1 LNEFAPPR
9 QLNRYAR
16 TPLEIVEAYK
26 DWQPPLDGR
35 KAVTAAISAV
45 PKEHLVGL
53 DRVVLTNAG
62 GLNRA
67 QRRKKT
73 KWRGQTR
80 HSREALGTYAQ
91 PWQGRKA
98 HINLFVDNIVAQ
110 CPRTARLPPIRDALF
125 ADILFHEIGHHIHVT
140 RTKQS
145 REREDVADDWVRKLG
160 DLYLRRKRWYLAP
173 LIRFSGIE
181 RVFHMNVRA

>member
-1 LNEFAPPR
+1 MGAGDAGRKVL
-9 QLNRYAR
+9 
-16 TPLEIVEAYK
+16 TTSVDIVEAYK
-26 DWQPPLDGR
+26 DWQPPIDGR
-35 KAVTAAISAV
+35 RAVAAVMSAV
-45 PKEHLVGL
+45 PKEHLTGL

-73 KWRGQTR
+73 RWRGQTR

-91 PWQGRKA
+91 PWQGRA
-98 HINLFVDNIVAQ
+98 AYINLFVDNIVAQ
-110 CPRTARLPPIRDALF
+110 CPRAARIPAIRDALF

-140 RTKQS
+140 RSKEF

-160 DLYLRRKRWYLAP
+160 ELYLRRKRWYLVP
-173 LIRFSGIE
+173 LIRWFGIE

>member
-1 LNEFAPPR
+1 V
-9 QLNRYAR
+9 
-16 TPLEIVEAYK
+16 EIVEAYK
-26 DWQPPLDGR
+26 DWQPPIDGR
-35 KAVTAAISAV
+35 RAVAAVMSAV
-45 PKEHLVGL
+45 PKQHLTGL

-73 KWRGQTR
+73 KWRRQTR

-91 PWQGRKA
+91 PWQGRA
-98 HINLFVDNIVAQ
+98 AYINLFVDNIVAQ
-110 CPRTARLPPIRDALF
+110 CPRAARFPPIRDALF

-140 RTKQS
+140 RTKQF
-145 REREDVADDWVRKLG
+145 REREDVADEWARKLG
-160 DLYLRRKRWYLAP
+160 ELYLRRKRWYLVP
-173 LIRFSGIE
+173 LIRWFGIE